1 MVLQLRK
8 QIEQSLN
15 KSGVSGYGAGMI
27 YFIFYI
33 SKVYYKRLKIP
44 ENTLFPPRTIICS
57 TSIIFQSIIQS
68 GRRSSGFVVTEG
80 KLEFLKEFLLK
91 SHHRIEFSMI
101 MTTK

>member
-33 SKVYYKRLKIP
+33 SKVYY
-44 ENTLFPPRTIICS
+44 
-57 TSIIFQSIIQS
+57 
-68 GRRSSGFVVTEG
+68 
-80 KLEFLKEFLLK
+80 
-91 SHHRIEFSMI
+91 
-101 MTTK
+101 